1 MRQLDPAGPVEQEG
15 QARWYGVY
23 PGKVA
28 SVQDPDSQGRVQVT
42 LQFVPTVGG
51 ADFKVWARVATMM
64 AGPQRGSFFIP
75 DKDDEVL
82 VAFYAGD
89 VRHPYVIGS
98 LWNGQDAPPQSMDAN
113 NSIRVIKTRSGH
125 KLEFD
130 DSQGAAK
137 ITLTTPNGKELIL
150 DDSGGGKITLQNEM
164 GASIEFDSAGNI
176 NITAPLKLSIK
187 AAQIEANVPMS
198 QFNGVTQHQTM
209 ISSAVIGTTYT
220 PGAGNIW

>member
-1 MRQLDPAGPVEQEG
+1 MRQLDPTSPVEQED

-23 PGKVA
+23 PGKV
-28 SVQDPDSQGRVQVT
+28 SDVQDPDSQGRVQVT
-42 LQFVPTVGG
+42 LQFTPTVGG
-51 ADFKVWARVATMM
+51 ATFKVWARVATLM

-89 VRHPYVIGS
+89 VRHPYVVGA

-130 DSQGAAK
+130 DTTGSAK

-176 NITAPLKLSIK
+176 NITAPLKLSIS
-187 AAQIEANVPMS
+187 ATQIEANVPMS

-209 ISSAVIGTTYT
+209 IASAVVGSTYT